1 MKEEEV
7 VRLKQILNN
16 KEDII
21 RKVSIAYEQS
31 KNSLEEYQ
39 DQIEYYKHQIE
50 EYEKLDQNNL
60 LVENQNL
67 KMQNRQLMV
76 TLMNHLTKANS
87 RKGSKKKK
95 RSRFGGTL
103 MGGYDSRK
111 SGLLDSS
118 MRKKHYK

>member
-1 MKEEEV
+1 MKDKYDQMYEAYYETEKVINDKVCKIERNLHMKEEEV

-67 KMQNRQLMV
+67 KMLLM
-76 TLMNHLTKANS
+76 AQ
-87 RKGSKKKK
+87 
-95 RSRFGGTL
+95 
-103 MGGYDSRK
+103 K
-111 SGLLDSS
+111 S
-118 MRKKHYK
+118 ME